1 MKPLILFDVN
11 ETLLDLAALDPV
23 FAELFGS
30 AAVRREWFSQVLQSA
45 LVLTVLERYEPFST
59 VAGHA
64 LTQVAQRHGVAL
76 RDSDRQRVADG
87 MRQLPSHPD
96 VPEAIGRLRAAGF
109 RMVALTN
116 SPTEVARA
124 QLENA
129 GLAPELEAILTVDL
143 AGRLKPH
150 ASVYNSA
157 ARALEVRIGDTLM
170 VAAHGWDIAGAMN
183 AGCQGAFIARPGQV
197 LDPLFTEPR
206 FVADDLDDLAGQLIH
221 AYA

>member
-11 ETLLDLAALDPV
+11 ETLLDLAVLDSV
-23 FAELFGS
+23 FVDLFGD
-30 AAVRREWFSQVLQSA
+30 AAVRKEWFSQVLQSA

-64 LTQVAQRHGVAL
+64 LSQVATRHGVTLA
-76 RDSDRQRVADG
+76 DEDRRRVAEG
-87 MRQLPSHPD
+87 MRRLPSHPD
-96 VPEAIGRLRAAGF
+96 VPAAIQRLGAAGF

-116 SPTEVARA
+116 SPPDVARS

-129 GLAPELEAILTVDL
+129 GLATHLEAILTVEL

-150 ASVYNSA
+150 PSVYTGA
-157 ARALEVRIGDTLM
+157 ARTMGVDIGDTLM

-197 LDPLFTEPR
+197 LDPLFPEPR
-206 FVADDLDDLAGQLIH
+206 FVAADLAGLSEQLIQ
-221 AYA
+221 AWD